1 MKLADMLREQ
11 DGLTAARGG
20 TTFCGTRGEYTFLL
34 LTGKTNELILS
45 VLRGGEDP
53 EKESFRE
60 FIKARPELSGC
71 KTAGAR
77 VTFTLR
83 PGATAKSSA
92 EKIHTLLPELLSYLH
107 ENGYE
112 NCCEISRA
120 VGATVGCMTNGVP
133 QLLAPDLF
141 AEVSRKAEQNER
153 VRAETPEN
161 IGRGILGALI
171 GGVIGAAVIVLIGQ
185 LGYVAALS
193 GVVLGYC
200 TIGGYRRG
208 AGKLSAVGI
217 AVSIVVMLLAVYL
230 GNRVDIAIAAVQELD
245 LTFGQ
250 AFAWMHE
257 LVDADAYMENLVTLY
272 LFSALGA
279 VPAAISAHKAAKEQG
294 LVYRIGE

>member
-11 DGLTAARGG
+11 DGLTAARDG

-34 LTGKTNELILS
+34 LTEKKELIVS
-45 VLRGGEDP
+45 VLRGGENP
-53 EKESFRE
+53 EKVSFRD
-60 FIKARPELSGC
+60 FVKARPELTGC
-71 KTAGAR
+71 KTAGTR
-77 VTFTLR
+77 VTFSLR
-83 PGATAKSSA
+83 SGATAKSFA

-112 NCCEISRA
+112 NCCEISRT

-257 LVDADAYMENLVTLY
+257 LVDTDAYIGNLVSLY
-272 LFSALGA
+272 LFSAIGA
-279 VPAAISAHKAAKEQG
+279 VPAALNAHKVAREQG
-294 LVYRIGE
+294 RVYRIGE